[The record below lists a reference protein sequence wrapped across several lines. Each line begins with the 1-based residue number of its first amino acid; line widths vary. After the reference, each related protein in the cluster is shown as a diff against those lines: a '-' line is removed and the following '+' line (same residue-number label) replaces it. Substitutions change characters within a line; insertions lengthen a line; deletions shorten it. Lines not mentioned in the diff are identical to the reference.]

1 MISILRF
8 AAAAAVAAA
17 FKSSASSFPHT
28 QPHFGQPVSG
38 DNPEGWPRRGA
49 KGAKKQL
56 TEAGGMGAE
65 GEGRLRGRDD
75 VHPATA
81 GSNMGTRQNVEQGS
95 RRFEPRI
102 AQRTRIV
109 AAGRGA
115 GVFGMFLFFF
125 VVLVELCPEFLG
137 RLKAASL
144 EIDVLQAGMSA
155 ERGQRFDG
163 RRRGKL
169 LQAGN
174 IQ

>member
-81 GSNMGTRQNVEQGS
+81 GRQVSLDCGIKHGNE
-95 RRFEPRI
+95 
-102 AQRTRIV
+102 AKC
-109 AAGRGA
+109 GA
-115 GVFGMFLFFF
+115 G
-125 VVLVELCPEFLG
+125 
-137 RLKAASL
+137 
-144 EIDVLQAGMSA
+144 IA
-155 ERGQRFDG
+155 EV
-163 RRRGKL
+163 
-169 LQAGN
+169 
-174 IQ
+174 